1 MAIRKPVPAIKHCV
15 PKPPS
20 HCDDRDDDRR
30 HGHHHHRRRHQHH
43 DDPCGRKSKRDRH
56 REHCGR

>member
-1 MAIRKPVPAIKHCV
+1 MAIRKHAPQIKHCV

-43 DDPCGRKSKRDRH
+43 DDPCGRRSKRDRH